1 MAFGSGSS
9 LATDRW
15 TRRGGLPSSLQAF
28 KVGRATQLHQHS
40 SSKPTAHSGSVRASS
55 ISRSRRLFSFV
66 EGVGGGDPPLGPH
79 PSHPEYSRKRRPDRL
94 PAHALLGEPLLE
106 GDIGRHREGP

>member
-15 TRRGGLPSSLQAF
+15 MRRRGSPSTPQAF
-28 KVGRATQLHQHS
+28 KVGKATLLRQHS
-40 SSKPTAHSGSVRASS
+40 SKKLTAQVSGSAPATS

-66 EGVGGGDPPLGPH
+66 QGVGGGDPPLGPH
-79 PSHPEYSRKRRPDRL
+79 PPHRKKTRQGGPDGL
-94 PAHALLGEPLLE
+94 PRDALCRKTLLE
-106 GDIGRHREGP
+106 GDIGSHL